1 MASRIPE
8 IHKENY
14 HEWYRDYLKTDVCA
28 NRWKH
33 NEPTQEEID
42 THFQFVMTEFGLCLH
57 LWTGW
62 EALGRLNA
70 FKKSQPSDIPLRIPH
85 PVYNRNKFTASDFVE
100 ILDYIGLHCWKYI
113 KNIPATEQWCEGKQM
128 IHVIDELI
136 QIVSLLSIREF
147 MDMVR
152 IYHPISISSILAVY
166 TEDALIRAKERCLLI
181 KEELMINRWHPSRVE
196 KLLNS
201 GYDVEDM

>member
-1 MASRIPE
+1 
-8 IHKENY
+8 
-14 HEWYRDYLKTDVCA
+14 
-28 NRWKH
+28 
-33 NEPTQEEID
+33 
-42 THFQFVMTEFGLCLH
+42 
-57 LWTGW
+57 
-62 EALGRLNA
+62 
-70 FKKSQPSDIPLRIPH
+70 
-85 PVYNRNKFTASDFVE
+85 
-100 ILDYIGLHCWKYI
+100 
-113 KNIPATEQWCEGKQM
+113 M

-196 KLLNS
+196 KLLN
-201 GYDVEDM
+201 